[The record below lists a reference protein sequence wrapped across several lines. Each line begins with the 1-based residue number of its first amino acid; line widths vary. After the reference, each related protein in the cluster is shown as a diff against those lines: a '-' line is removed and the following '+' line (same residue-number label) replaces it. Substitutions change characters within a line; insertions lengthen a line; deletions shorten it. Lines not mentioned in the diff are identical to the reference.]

1 MYKAYAKDPKARI
14 NLGIRHRL
22 APLLDNNRRKIE
34 LMNCLLFSLNGTP
47 VIYYGDEIGMGDNFY
62 LGDRDGVRTPMQW
75 SPDRN
80 AGFSDTNPQKLY
92 LPVILDPEYHYE
104 AINVETQRRNTSSLL
119 WFMKRMITMR
129 KKFKAFGRGDMEFIS
144 VNNPKILS
152 FTRTYEDETI
162 LVVVNL
168 SRYTQP
174 AELDLSEYKGYLP
187 VDVFSK
193 NRFPVIK
200 EDNPYFLT
208 LGSHGYQWFLLEKAH
223 PEVDQSQPKLS
234 FTLANWD
241 NLLSKTSIKTLE
253 NRILPRYLQS
263 VGWFIGKDR
272 TVISV
277 EITEHAELELIGDRK
292 AYLLLLEVQYE
303 SGVAETYQLPV
314 AFVTGDALR
323 KISENCPPAIIAN
336 LKIGS
341 DEGLF
346 VDAYYTVEMHRT
358 LLTHLVKGTPIQW
371 KGGSLNFATR
381 NARELP
387 APEDMKTR
395 MHGTWHETVI
405 TYNDDYALKL
415 YRRVEKTI
423 HPDAEITKMLTGTG
437 PASGLG
443 GNFAQMLP
451 YAGGVD
457 WKIGKETMTLGILQE
472 TAESNVNGW
481 DFMLERLNNFYE
493 RILSLEPGQWPAEH
507 SKRDIFTPVSYE
519 NIPDDFRDL
528 LGGPIIEGTRLLGT
542 RLGELHKALATD
554 DSASFGS
561 EGFSLH
567 YQRSLYSALQSLVRE
582 TYQNQ
587 AKNMKKLSEEV
598 RGEAE
603 EILARKTEVL
613 TLLKRIYEKKLDV
626 VKIRIHG
633 DYNLEKVLFSGKD
646 VTITD
651 FGGDPLRSFSE
662 RRLKRSPLRD
672 VAGMIHSFN
681 YAAYAGLLLSNQIRK
696 EDISKLTPL
705 AELWIQNVSGLFMSA
720 YLEAVQGSAFIPDN
734 EHDLGILLQTYLLEK
749 AIFDLNH
756 ELNDRPDWA
765 MVPLRIIKSI
775 LGEGK

>member
-1 MYKAYAKDPKARI
+1 M
-14 NLGIRHRL
+14 
-22 APLLDNNRRKIE
+22 
-34 LMNCLLFSLNGTP
+34 
-47 VIYYGDEIGMGDNFY
+47 
-62 LGDRDGVRTPMQW
+62 
-75 SPDRN
+75 
-80 AGFSDTNPQKLY
+80 
-92 LPVILDPEYHYE
+92 
-104 AINVETQRRNTSSLL
+104 
-119 WFMKRMITMR
+119 
-129 KKFKAFGRGDMEFIS
+129 
-144 VNNPKILS
+144 NNPKILS